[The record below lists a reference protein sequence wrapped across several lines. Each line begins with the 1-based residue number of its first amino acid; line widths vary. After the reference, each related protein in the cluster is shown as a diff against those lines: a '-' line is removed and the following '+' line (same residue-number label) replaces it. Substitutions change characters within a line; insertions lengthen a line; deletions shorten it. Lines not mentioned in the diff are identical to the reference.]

1 MSISKFISCSLLVAC
16 FLFSGCSF
24 LPQQKPVE
32 KSQEKLTVNVDGSME
47 FRNRKLPQGDVI
59 IYPDG
64 TGGEKAAVKVYDPL
78 HPDYYRDSI
87 RVERK
92 AEQEQAAPEMH

>member
-1 MSISKFISCSLLVAC
+1 MYTSKFFGCC
-16 FLFSGCSF
+16 FLVVCLLFSACSI
-24 LPQQKPVE
+24 LPQQKPVA
-32 KSQEKLTVNVDGSME
+32 KKQEKLTVNTDGSME
-47 FRNRKLPQGDVI
+47 FRNRKLPEGDVI

-64 TGGEKAAVKVYDPL
+64 TGGEKAAVKVYDPM

-92 AEQEQAAPEMH
+92 TETNQEKQKQE

>member
-1 MSISKFISCSLLVAC
+1 MSTSKFYGWCFFLTCFLLTSCSLI
-16 FLFSGCSF
+16 
-24 LPQQKPVE
+24 PQKEPVD
-32 KSQEKLTVNVDGSME
+32 KKQDKLTVNTDGSME
-47 FRNRKLPQGDVI
+47 FRNRKLPKGDVI

-64 TGGEKAAVKVYDPL
+64 TGGERAAVKVYDPM

-92 AEQEQAAPEMH
+92 TETEQE

>member
-1 MSISKFISCSLLVAC
+1 MSTSKYINCCLVVAC
-16 FLFSGCSF
+16 FQFSGCS
-24 LPQQKPVE
+24 LIPEKKPVE
-32 KSQEKLTVNVDGSME
+32 KPPEKLTVNTDGSME
-47 FRNRKLPQGDVI
+47 FRNRKLPGGDVI

-64 TGGEKAAVKVYDPL
+64 NGGEKAAVKVYDPL

-92 AEQEQAAPEMH
+92 TEPVTDTSEAK

>member
-1 MSISKFISCSLLVAC
+1 MSTSKYFTCCLFIAC
-16 FLFSGCSF
+16 FLSSGC
-24 LPQQKPVE
+24 LLAPEQKPV
-32 KSQEKLTVNVDGSME
+32 KKAQEKLTVNTDGSME
-47 FRNRKLPQGDVI
+47 FRNRKLPDGDVI

-64 TGGEKAAVKVYDPL
+64 SGGEKAAVKVYDPL

-92 AEQEQAAPEMH
+92 TEPEPDDPDRK

>member
-1 MSISKFISCSLLVAC
+1 MSTSKYFGCCLLFAF
-16 FLFSGCSF
+16 FLSSGCLLS
-24 LPQQKPVE
+24 PEHKPVE
-32 KSQEKLTVNVDGSME
+32 KAQEKLTVNTDGSME
-47 FRNRKLPQGDVI
+47 FRNRKLPGGDVI

-64 TGGEKAAVKVYDPL
+64 SGGEKAAVKVYDPL

-92 AEQEQAAPEMH
+92 TEPDPDVSDMK

>member
-1 MSISKFISCSLLVAC
+1 MSTSKYFTCSLLFTC
-16 FLFSGCSF
+16 LMYSGCLLS
-24 LPQQKPVE
+24 PEIKPVE
-32 KSQEKLTVNVDGSME
+32 KVQEKLTVNSDGSME
-47 FRNRKLPQGDVI
+47 FRNRKLPNGDVI

-64 TGGEKAAVKVYDPL
+64 SGGEKAAVKVYDPL

-92 AEQEQAAPEMH
+92 TEPDPEVSEMK

>member
-1 MSISKFISCSLLVAC
+1 MSTSKFFCCSLLAAS
-16 FLFSGCSF
+16 FLFSGCS
-24 LPQQKPVE
+24 LIPVRKPID
-32 KSQEKLTVNVDGSME
+32 KAQEKLTVNSDGSME
-47 FRNRKLPQGDVI
+47 FRNRKLPGGDVI

-64 TGGEKAAVKVYDPL
+64 SGGEKAAIKVYDPL

-92 AEQEQAAPEMH
+92 TGSDQDTLEME

>member
-1 MSISKFISCSLLVAC
+1 MSTSNFFGCCFLVVC
-16 FLFSGCSF
+16 FLFSGCSI

-32 KSQEKLTVNVDGSME
+32 KKQEKLTVNTDGSME
-47 FRNRKLPQGDVI
+47 FRNRKVPQGDVI

-64 TGGEKAAVKVYDPL
+64 TGGERAAVKVYDPM

-92 AEQEQAAPEMH
+92 ADIDPDEPEQR

>member
-1 MSISKFISCSLLVAC
+1 
-16 FLFSGCSF
+16 
-24 LPQQKPVE
+24 
-32 KSQEKLTVNVDGSME
+32 ME
-47 FRNRKLPQGDVI
+47 FRNRKLPEGDVI

-64 TGGEKAAVKVYDPL
+64 SGWERAAVKVYDPM

-92 AEQEQAAPEMH
+92 SEAEKEVQTQE

>member
-1 MSISKFISCSLLVAC
+1 
-16 FLFSGCSF
+16 
-24 LPQQKPVE
+24 
-32 KSQEKLTVNVDGSME
+32 ME
-47 FRNRKLPQGDVI
+47 FRNRKLPGEDVI

-64 TGGEKAAVKVYDPL
+64 SGGERAAVKVYDPL

-92 AEQEQAAPEMH
+92 TEPEPDVPEMK